1 MDQAIAE
8 RKEAEDKL
16 GTENL
21 IFVAEDVNVQGAK
34 RFMWKRTDTVLALM
48 DSGTAGNLYEVVFG
62 GKPLRFFADI
72 DILEPDHYT
81 TEEYIEMAIEVIV
94 KTWNQVIIEYPV
106 TAADF
111 VTKFSNYSVKISFH
125 IVGPTICFED
135 VSLIKKLM
143 MLVEQNVFKNV
154 LYEPLQAIKTSTVFD
169 LSVYR
174 RRGCMRLLGASKF
187 GRPVRMEKG
196 SNCLDKDVT
205 RFLIH
210 PVETPDF
217 VIDHI
222 LIEDSIAPIR
232 VGASVQDD
240 TPLNKPS
247 ETHCA
252 VPDCH
257 CRYGDPSEPE
267 YDMDNGNLFL
277 RHFPINQLAH
287 MSVIQLLI
295 AAKKA
300 CVKSE
305 DLEHL
310 LDFRYRHALD
320 RFHRIKRKM
329 DFFDSF
335 VLAPHMS
342 SIRHLLM
349 LYPRFGMEMPQ
360 GLTPDLFQKAL
371 EIPDPVPRNL
381 ILYNKPDGRAQQIN
395 VNPIVKSRQ
404 SFLAISPMGSGK
416 TFQQLQLVKDAL
428 RIEPKATVIVISCR
442 QLMARDIERRY
453 KDEIPDIQN
462 YLTIKEAA
470 KTYRHGVRNI
480 NLAKKL
486 IIQLESLHLLDM
498 SARSM
503 RRRSPLIFV
512 VDEAETVFAQFIS
525 STMDRQYRSTWK
537 TFRQLVEQSWI
548 TLFAEAIPSQRTYE
562 LCQLLCP
569 RIQIER
575 NLAPR
580 VSSVPQR
587 TISRY
592 PAYHSLVG
600 RIVERVKTGE
610 RCGIFCSTK
619 TIAKKIHMLLVQ
631 EGVLVQAYHSDD
643 RTTHADFSNLH
654 DAWDK
659 FQVVIWTSVVT
670 VGISYDLAR
679 FDFMCAFIGC
689 KGPFIRDCVQAVHR
703 IRNLSTNEVLY
714 AAKGPFKKPK
724 KGDADSDDE
733 DDSDSVV
740 SFDGG
745 EDAISVPFFETDEVM
760 KKYVDDRNTRIERE
774 FHDMIDAADPAIRRL
789 VYYSIC
795 EQKLQGNNAMAD
807 RLFEYFMVNYIG
819 YLPKEPILPVQSN
832 EEDFE
837 VEQHYGLALFDFKD
851 GVSPE
856 TSAISR
862 DILTPD
868 WESETTIIIK
878 KEQLQPDDSVAFV
891 PAFEQTVQDSMADLL
906 DTDPTT
912 LGYRQ
917 EIKKMVIFLRWCDQ
931 HTFVDMSDREFMEA
945 AWDDFKKRKRTW
957 THFPKIIAEDM
968 DHESALENAILSQKK
983 RTENVLAVAS
993 DRDVLELKTRWELQ
1007 KVFGVST
1014 TYEMGTKLLNDT
1026 DLINQFSRLNAVYQN
1041 LFAKPMTKKDARGIR
1056 FHLSQIFSNL
1066 QIGVNLGV
1074 QKTQPR
1080 GGQRIYSTFWC
1091 PLDHAMRGAGMAT
1104 GIKPV
1109 MKAKASK
1116 VRKEKPK
1123 EVYDEQEEKPQK
1135 RGKKCPFK
1143 H

>member
-1 MDQAIAE
+1 MDKAIEE
-8 RKEAEDKL
+8 RKQAEDQL
-16 GTENL
+16 GTEDL

-34 RFMWKRTDTVLALM
+34 RFMWKRADTILALM
-48 DSGTAGNLYEVVFG
+48 DSGSAGNLYEVVFG
-62 GKPLRFFADI
+62 GQPLRFYADI
-72 DILEPDHYT
+72 DICEPDHYT
-81 TEEYIEMAIEVIV
+81 TEEYMEMAIHAIV

-111 VTKFSNYSVKISFH
+111 VTKVSNYSVKISFH
-125 IVGPTICFED
+125 IVGPNVVFED

-143 MLVEQNVFKNV
+143 ILVEQNVFKNV
-154 LYEPLQAIKTSTVFD
+154 MYEPLQAIKTSTVFD
-169 LSVYR
+169 LAVYR

-187 GRPVRMEKG
+187 GRPVRMERG
-196 SNCLDKDVT
+196 FNCTEVPVD

-210 PVETPDF
+210 PRNTSDF
-217 VIDHI
+217 TVDHI
-222 LIEDSIAPIR
+222 LIEDSINPIR

-247 ETHCA
+247 ASHCTI
-252 VPDCH
+252 PDCH
-257 CRYGDPSEPE
+257 CRYSNSVEEPE
-267 YDMDNGNLFL
+267 YDMDNPNPFL

-310 LDFRYRHALD
+310 MDFRYRHALD

-349 LYPRFGMEMPQ
+349 LYPRFGMEMPTN
-360 GLTPDLFQKAL
+360 LTPDLFQKAL
-371 EIPDPVPRNL
+371 DIPDPVPRNTV
-381 ILYNKPDGRAQQIN
+381 LYSLPDGRAQQIN
-395 VNPIVKSRQ
+395 VNPIVRSRQ

-453 KDEIPDIQN
+453 RDEIPDIQN

-498 SARSM
+498 SPRAM

-525 STMDRQYRSTWK
+525 ATMDRQYRSTWK

-587 TISRY
+587 TIARY

-600 RIVERVKTGE
+600 RIVERVKAGE

-619 TIAKKIHMLLVQ
+619 TIAKKIHLLLVQ

-714 AAKGPFKKPK
+714 AAKGPFKKQK
-724 KGDADSDDE
+724 ISEESDEE
-733 DDSDSVV
+733 DTDSVV

-745 EDAISVPFFETDEVM
+745 EETISVPFFETDDVM

-789 VYYSIC
+789 VYYSVC

-819 YLPKEPILPVQSN
+819 YLPTEPVLPLQSN

-837 VEQHYGLALFDFKD
+837 VDQHFGLSLFEFKD

-856 TSAISR
+856 NSSIAR
-862 DILTPD
+862 DILTGD
-868 WESETTIIIK
+868 WEAETTIILK
-878 KEQLQPDDSVAFV
+878 NEEGPV
-891 PAFEQTVQDSMADLL
+891 FEQTVQDSMADLL

-912 LGYRQ
+912 LGFRQ

-931 HTFVDMSDREFMEA
+931 HAFIDMGDREFMEA

-957 THFPKIIAEDM
+957 THFPKIIAEDL
-968 DHESALENAILSQKK
+968 DHETALENAILSQKK

-1007 KVFGVST
+1007 KVFGVSS
-1014 TYEMGTKLLNDT
+1014 TYEMGTKMLNDT

-1041 LFAKPMTKKDARGIR
+1041 LFAKPMSKKDARGIR

-1074 QKTQPR
+1074 KKTQPR
-1080 GGQRIYSTFWC
+1080 GGQRVYSTFWC
-1091 PLDHAMRGAGMAT
+1091 PLDQAMRGVGMAT
-1104 GIKPV
+1104 GVKLVLPKS
-1109 MKAKASK
+1109 KAIK
-1116 VRKEKPK
+1116 VRVSKEIYDEEEEKPK
-1123 EVYDEQEEKPQK
+1123 K
-1135 RGKKCPFK
+1135 RGKRCPFK